1 MNQEVR
7 NHTCEGERTTTVESH
22 EQGKSPH
29 TVQRFRIGTVLN
41 VNGLRCEIWIGLW
54 VVRLLCRTATTN
66 TKSNQNSSILIII
79 SLCSQTT
86 TKTNPKKKSSS
97 PSSPLK
103 IKKQTLCE
111 QEIWYSENQVLIL
124 DLKQKRNWKCG
135 SSKGFWFWEF
145 FLCCCWLVT
154 ISILE
159 GENRREKEKKKEDE
173 QKREGRGKE
182 GKKRSNFFCCRCCF
196 DFGSFFF
203 CFNLFF

>member
-1 MNQEVR
+1 LNQEVR

-111 QEIWYSENQVLIL
+111 QEIWYSENQILIL
-124 DLKQKRNWKCG
+124 DLKQKRNWKCEVQRGFDFG
-135 SSKGFWFWEF
+135 SFFCVVVGLLLFRYSKER
-145 FLCCCWLVT
+145 
-154 ISILE
+154 IEE
-159 GENRREKEKKKEDE
+159 GRKRRRKMNRREKEGEKKE
-173 QKREGRGKE
+173 
-182 GKKRSNFFCCRCCF
+182 KKDLIFFVVVAVSIL
-196 DFGSFFF
+196 DFFF